1 MKKKTQH
8 IGKSI
13 LYIFAGTA
21 WIKEQGV
28 LPVAAHLVS
37 VDKCTVEVIEAIKG
51 SEITLWNVAL
61 EEKAGQRAL
70 ERGPDFVASFPFIL
84 FPHGNLWFY
93 FS

>member
-1 MKKKTQH
+1 LKKKKTQH

-51 SEITLWNVAL
+51 SEITL
-61 EEKAGQRAL
+61 
-70 ERGPDFVASFPFIL
+70 
-84 FPHGNLWFY
+84 
-93 FS
+93 